1 MKMAI
6 NCHGKIFWGD
16 QRDYFW
22 LMDNI
27 HSHEQLEAYSR
38 SPSASI
44 PLATQEQI
52 EYWAYKNGWK
62 GNNSPPTH
70 I

>member
-16 QRDYFW
+16 MTDYFW

-27 HSHEQLEAYSR
+27 KSQDHLEAYVT
-38 SPSASI
+38 SPSKSI

-62 GNNSPPTH
+62 GK
-70 I
+70 IK